1 LGGYEFSR
9 KYEFLQREAFLDEN
23 RVPERYGLEGK
34 VLVLNQ
40 SYEPVSVCSPKKAI
54 ILLFMMKAELV
65 APREN
70 YYFRSVNQ
78 TFQLPSV
85 IKLTRYI
92 RIPFKQVELSRK
104 NVMRRDGLSCQYC
117 GSRTT
122 LTIDHIVPR
131 SRGGA
136 DTWEN
141 LITACV
147 ACNNKKGN
155 RTPEEAKMPLLSKP
169 KKPSHIVYLKQYI
182 GKFDESWKPFL
193 FML

>member
-1 LGGYEFSR
+1 M
-9 KYEFLQREAFLDEN
+9 QREAFLDEN

-117 GSRTT
+117 GNRTT

-141 LITACV
+141 LVTACV